1 VIVLDASAA
10 VEVILNLP
18 RAAPHLRARLVRRG
32 ETVHVPHVFDLEV
45 VAAIRR
51 HALRGMLSERRSLR
65 AVRALDDLRATRYSH
80 VPLRPRI
87 WELRENVNPYDAA
100 YVALAEALPATLVTV
115 DAALAGAPG
124 GRATVEL
131 YPSP

>member
-1 VIVLDASAA
+1 MIVLDASAA

-18 RAAPHLRARLVRRG
+18 RAASEVRARLARTG
-32 ETVHVPHVFDLEV
+32 ETLHVPHLFDLEV

-51 HALRGMLSERRSLR
+51 HALRGALSEGRTRRALD
-65 AVRALDDLRATRYSH
+65 ALDDLRATRYSH

-87 WELRENVNPYDAA
+87 WELRENVTPYDAA
-100 YVALAEALPATLVTV
+100 YVALSEALPAPLVTV
-115 DAALAGAPG
+115 DAALAGAAG
-124 GRATVEL
+124 ARAKVEL

>member
-10 VEVILNLP
+10 VELLLALP
-18 RAAPHLRARLVRRG
+18 RAAPDLRARLARSR

-51 HALRGMLSERRSLR
+51 HALRGVLSEQRARRAL
-65 AVRALDDLRATRYSH
+65 RALDDLRATRYSH

-87 WELRENVNPYDAA
+87 WELRENVTPYDAA
-100 YVALAEALPATLVTV
+100 YVALAEALPAPLVTV
-115 DAALAGAPG
+115 DAALAGAAG
-124 GRATVEL
+124 ARAEVDL
-131 YPSP
+131 YPSR

>member
-18 RAAPHLRARLVRRG
+18 RAAPELRARLATSG
-32 ETVHVPHVFDLEV
+32 ETMHVPHVFDLEV

-51 HALRGMLSERRSLR
+51 HALRGVLSERRARR
-65 AVRALDDLRATRYSH
+65 ALLALDDLRATRYSH

-87 WELRENVNPYDAA
+87 WELRKNVTPYDAA
-100 YVALAEALPATLVTV
+100 YVALAEALDAPLVTV
-115 DAALAGAPG
+115 DAALAGAAG
-124 GRATVEL
+124 ARAEVEL
-131 YPSP
+131 HPSP